1 MHRSSRPPPLSMR
14 ERSKRKTLAAVRD
27 AAWSLFV
34 EKGFDRATTRE
45 IAERAGV
52 AAGTVFVHAKDK
64 EELLVLVFQERVST
78 AFERGFDALATTGA
92 ELPLTER
99 LARAFSVFFDEY
111 AKQPELAL
119 KFLLATI
126 TLGGAHGAEQR
137 AVEARFLL
145 GLEAMLTSARD
156 RGETR
161 DDLDASG
168 YARNL
173 FAIYRFT
180 VFRWLTSDQRR
191 DASAGRATL
200 ASAISVAH
208 LGARPRVKKRTSLVP
223 GPRES
228 VPPPRSTERPGKRTL
243 APPRLPTDL
252 VAPSQAPRT
261 SERPKKK

>member
-1 MHRSSRPPPLSMR
+1 MR

-78 AFERGFDALATTGA
+78 AFERGFEALAAMGA
-92 ELPLTER
+92 ELGLAER
-99 LARAFSVFFDEY
+99 LARAFGVFFDEY

-119 KFLLATI
+119 RFLLATI
-126 TLGGAHGAEQR
+126 TLEGPHGAEQR
-137 AVEARFLL
+137 AVEARFLT
-145 GLEAMLTSARD
+145 GLEGMLVAAKE

-161 DDLDASG
+161 DDLDASA

-173 FAIYRFT
+173 FAIYRFA
-180 VFRWLTSDQRR
+180 VFRWLTSADRR
-191 DASAGRATL
+191 NADAAHATL
-200 ASAISVAH
+200 TSAFAVAH
-208 LGARPRVKKRTSLVP
+208 LGARPRVKKRTSLLP
-223 GPRES
+223 ERRETD
-228 VPPPRSTERPGKRTL
+228 PPPRSTERPGKKTL

-252 VAPSQAPRT
+252 VVPSVAPRT